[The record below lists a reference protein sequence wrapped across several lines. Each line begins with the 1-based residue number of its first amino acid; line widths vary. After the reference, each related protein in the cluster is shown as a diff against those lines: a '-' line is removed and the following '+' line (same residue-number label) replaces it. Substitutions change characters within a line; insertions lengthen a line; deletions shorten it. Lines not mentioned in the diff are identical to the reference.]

1 LQTNL
6 AITKQVFLKPPN
18 NITNYILFFAVV
30 ASLPVTS
37 LIVIF
42 FPTIGARVIMDRLVS
57 VEDQKWFMKMLSELI
72 EKHFNM
78 SMGKDIIGHLDPQK
92 KGRPNLIAMRNLFFG
107 NYMSPDAAMNKKRYI
122 EGNV

>member
-1 LQTNL
+1 
-6 AITKQVFLKPPN
+6 
-18 NITNYILFFAVV
+18 
-30 ASLPVTS
+30 
-37 LIVIF
+37 
-42 FPTIGARVIMDRLVS
+42 MDRLVS

-107 NYMSPDAAMNKKRYI
+107 NYMSPYAEMNKKRYI